1 MATNAAYRPGSH
13 AAPIA
18 RGEIDARA
26 QGSLGKVRWYRPT
39 IRVVAL
45 PDGSR
50 AVVKDFR
57 SCPWFWR
64 ATYGRWLT
72 RRETRAYER
81 IAEIPGI
88 PRFLGRIDRY
98 AVMIEWA
105 PGTCI
110 GKCAYGSIGVETF
123 ERLSRTVEALHERG
137 VVHMDLRQKQNVIV
151 DPAGVPR
158 IIDFSSAFVFDPTTR
173 LGRRLIALFRG
184 VDLTG
189 VLKNKRRFVPDAITP
204 EEAARLAQF
213 ARRRRFWP
221 F

>member
-1 MATNAAYRPGSH
+1 MATNAAHRPGSR
-13 AAPIA
+13 AVPLV
-18 RGEIDARA
+18 RSEIETRA

-45 PDGSR
+45 PDGTR

-57 SCPWFWR
+57 GCPLLWR

-81 IAEIPGI
+81 LAGLPDL

-98 AVMIEWA
+98 AVAIEWV

-110 GKCAYGSIGVETF
+110 GKCAYGSLGEETF
-123 ERLSRTVEALHERG
+123 VRLARSVEALHSRG
-137 VVHMDLRQKQNVIV
+137 VIHMDLRQKKNVIV
-151 DPAGVPR
+151 DDSGVPR
-158 IIDFSSAFVFDPTTR
+158 IIDFSSALVFDPGTGF
-173 LGRRLIALFRG
+173 GRWLHRRFRG
-184 VDLTG
+184 VDRSG
-189 VLKNKRRFVPDAITP
+189 VLKNKRRFVPYAITP
-204 EEAARLAQF
+204 DEAELLRRF
-213 ARRRRFWP
+213 DRRRRFWP